1 MPPSKEIE
9 TTNMKF
15 AVKTWCKSGRAR
27 VGLLQFKTTTI
38 ETPALLLTTRKGL
51 PAFISPDHLSFLP
64 SPDSRLL
71 QFSPM
76 HFMEGPNLKTISNIG
91 GVHQLLGLQ
100 GYGFVAVP
108 RDSILS
114 LPECYSSNKNGAS
127 FETPCGRF
135 LVKPLEYIKMIS
147 SMKPDLWV
155 SLADEVPAS
164 VTAKRNKASVDR
176 TITWLDD
183 CISLKPKDAALFGSI
198 VGGCSVEERK
208 RCAQEVAKRNVSGY
222 YIGGFGLGDS
232 IDERSTFL
240 HAVTDSLPKEKPRQ
254 VCGLGLPEEV
264 LQGIAAGIDLF
275 DSTYIYHLTLEGFA
289 LVFPLNGMCKH
300 DVSDPQL
307 CAMASDYTKINL
319 KATIYRK
326 DASRIVDGC
335 MCYTCQNHTKA
346 YINHLLNV
354 HEMLA
359 QILLEI
365 HNTHHYLSFFRLIRE
380 AITEGKFEEFR
391 QKFIQNRRGHLFVAS
406 LTASEL
412 ETSLS
417 PWIKEFMRTR
427 DEKRRE
433 ELKTLLIGASVML
446 EEALVKFSKGK
457 PFFGGDDIGYLDIV
471 VGTFLGWFKFCGV
484 VFNFNVIDEDRT
496 PRMVEWG
503 KRMWSNEVFQSVIPS
518 HEIHRK
524 FLDMLIDILPPLPQQ
539 PAVSA

>member
-1 MPPSKEIE
+1 MIQAELREDSIDEGAE
-9 TTNMKF
+9 ESRNMKF
-15 AVKTWCKSGRAR
+15 AIKTFCKSGRAR
-27 VGLLQFKTTTI
+27 VGLLQLTTLGNNKEIIEI

-51 PAFISPDHLSFLP
+51 PAFIPPDHLPFLP

-71 QFSPM
+71 HFSPM
-76 HFMEGPNLKTISNIG
+76 HFMECPDLKTISNIG
-91 GVHQLLGLQ
+91 GVHRLLGLQ

-114 LPECYSSNKNGAS
+114 LPECNSSNKNGAS

-135 LVKPLEYIKMIS
+135 LVKPMEYMKMIS

-155 SLADEVPAS
+155 SLADEVHAS
-164 VTAKRNKASVDR
+164 VTVKRNKVSVDR
-176 TITWLDD
+176 TITWLDT
-183 CISLKPKDAALFGSI
+183 CISLKPRDGVLFGSI
-198 VGGCSVEERK
+198 VGGCNVEERT

-232 IDERSTFL
+232 IDERSTYL

-289 LVFPLNGMCKH
+289 LIFPLNDKCTQ
-300 DVSDPQL
+300 DPQL
-307 CAMASDYTKINL
+307 CPMASDYTKINL
-319 KATIYRK
+319 KATVYRK
-326 DASRIVDGC
+326 DTSRIVEGC
-335 MCYTCQNHTKA
+335 TCYTCQNHTKA

-391 QKFIQNRRGHLFVAS
+391 QKFIQNRRGHLLAAAPITF
-406 LTASEL
+406 EL
-412 ETSLS
+412 ES
-417 PWIKEFMRTR
+417 PVR
-427 DEKRRE
+427 
-433 ELKTLLIGASVML
+433 
-446 EEALVKFSKGK
+446 
-457 PFFGGDDIGYLDIV
+457 
-471 VGTFLGWFKFCGV
+471 
-484 VFNFNVIDEDRT
+484 
-496 PRMVEWG
+496 
-503 KRMWSNEVFQSVIPS
+503 
-518 HEIHRK
+518 
-524 FLDMLIDILPPLPQQ
+524 
-539 PAVSA
+539 